1 MAPIRANNC
10 GLTNSHS
17 MCHLNSGAVCLDV
30 AATGM
35 LLFTSASQWATEVT
49 HRAETVSTAGPRIY
63 LSATLGCLVGLDRQA
78 ALWERLQKRLT
89 AFLGCCE

>member
-1 MAPIRANNC
+1 
-10 GLTNSHS
+10 

-63 LSATLGCLVGLDRQA
+63 LSATLGRLVVGLDRQA
-78 ALWERLQKRLT
+78 ALCVRLQKRLT